1 MTSKHTNDRDRLGGF
16 ETRLLGELKSV
27 VAQRTAQ
34 RKAERSAL
42 AHARTPLWRRTRV
55 VSVASAGALAIGA
68 AIGLPL
74 VGGETTAPP
83 ASAAY
88 EVTANDDGTVTVTIY
103 RFRDADGLED
113 KLEEHGVNADVSY
126 TPADKRC
133 HPGRYQLADKQHRV
147 GVDMTGHWSFT
158 VRPSDFADDET
169 LVITHD
175 RVGALPPAGVRPGF
189 AFDGSLTETAVGPVG
204 ECVLE
209 DDPNYPLRPKR
220 VDGHLTYEI
229 PMVR

>member
-1 MTSKHTNDRDRLGGF
+1 MTSNNGPLGDF
-16 ETRLLGELKSV
+16 EHRLLGELKSV
-27 VAQRTAQ
+27 VAH
-34 RKAERSAL
+34 RKAERKAEQSTL
-42 AHARTPLWRRTRV
+42 TRARTPLWRRPRL

-74 VGGETTAPP
+74 VGGETTAPA

-88 EVTANDDGTVTVTIY
+88 EVTTNDDGTVTVTIY

-126 TPADKRC
+126 TAADKRC
-133 HPGRYQLADKQHRV
+133 VPGRYQLADKQHRV
-147 GVDMTGHWSFT
+147 GVDFGRHWSFT

-175 RVGALPPAGVRPGF
+175 RVGALPPNHVRERMS
-189 AFDGSLTETAVGPVG
+189 FDGALVETAVGPVG

-209 DDPNYPLRPKR
+209 DDPNYPIRPTKMN
-220 VDGHLTYEI
+220 GHLTYKI
-229 PMVR
+229 PLNR